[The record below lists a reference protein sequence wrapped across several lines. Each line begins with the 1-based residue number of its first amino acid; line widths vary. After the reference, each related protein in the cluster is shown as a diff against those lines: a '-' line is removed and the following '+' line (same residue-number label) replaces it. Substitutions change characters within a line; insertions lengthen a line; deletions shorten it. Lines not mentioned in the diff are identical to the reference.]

1 MNQLRLLVIFIVAI
15 AALSYLGGI
24 VLAWR
29 ASIAVDDVPH
39 IPEIIT
45 HAITV
50 IGGVLGTHFG
60 AIFGISQ
67 LGSGGGQPVAPLR
80 VYRPSS
86 GSEATIS
93 PSTEPLDKLQ
103 VFSAYFY
110 VFALF
115 LGLMFWGWDGF
126 SDNSAE
132 ILKNISYSLFRVIVG
147 VLTVALNIGE

>member
-24 VLAWR
+24 VFAWR

-93 PSTEPLDKLQ
+93 PSTEPLASSK
-103 VFSAYFY
+103 F
-110 VFALF
+110 F
-115 LGLMFWGWDGF
+115 LRISTYLRCFLVSCFGVGTGF
-126 SDNSAE
+126 LITAP
-132 ILKNISYSLFRVIVG
+132 KF
-147 VLTVALNIGE
+147 